1 MFLEPKPDRFETTSG
16 LIITIIASFL
26 AFVQIMDDNFG
37 AEELKAVNE
46 KAGAFQW
53 QQSKSIKQNLVE
65 GQVGLIE
72 TLIKSKTIGKGD
84 ADLLEIDLEKLKKK
98 VHRYELEKTEIL
110 KGSKAVGKDNWV
122 QDVDGELG
130 KVIGAKE
137 WEEKITF
144 YENKGDQMALSSMFL
159 QISLMLGG
167 LALILQEA
175 KLKLFFFYATLVLG
189 AIGIS
194 YGGFCLVV

>member
-72 TLIKSKTIGKGD
+72 TLIKSKTIGKSE
-84 ADLLEIDLEKLKKK
+84 AELLEVDLEKLKKK

-122 QDVDGELG
+122 QDVDGEMG

-137 WEEKITF
+137 WEEKITYF
-144 YENKGDQMALSSMFL
+144 ENKGDQMALASMFL

-175 KLKLFFFYATLVLG
+175 KLKLY
-189 AIGIS
+189 
-194 YGGFCLVV
+194 